1 MPKGSRSKNM
11 AKRGLAS
18 ASKATRRR
26 VAAAGGKAPHRMR
39 GLQAAS
45 LQTRRRV
52 AAMGGKASR

>member
-1 MPKGSRSKNM
+1 MPNGEQPKRKT
-11 AKRGLAS
+11 KRGLAS
-18 ASKATRRR
+18 ASKSTRRR
-26 VAAAGGKAPHRMR
+26 VAAAGGNAPHRLR